1 MGRCSRKEEFPTE
14 KASLHKGKLGTE
26 KHNERDFDYVRLAEH
41 IDPAKTH
48 LNVYR
53 SYCPYDG
60 SELAYYEKN
69 YRASLDAQN
78 AKYAH
83 KRNYDRIRSMK
94 EVYQTKQKRPT
105 EEVIQFSKHGGV
117 DIPKAEYD
125 EIVDDYIFKLNQWSQ
140 KHGNHFHV
148 LKYSTHY
155 DEQDFGHTHTHLRT
169 IWDYVDENGNVAI
182 GQEKGMEQS
191 GLSLPDPSK
200 KVSKWNNRGI
210 TWTSLQREMWEDTL
224 ITHGYAVDKKRA
236 SNTKHQTK
244 KEHDEKMHKAELE
257 IQANLKASEASRK
270 EYERLRANQ
279 AKLIQHEANVLFRK
293 LYNSTK
299 AQAKQDAQREAEKE
313 FTVLR
318 SRISKAKEELETT
331 LQQKKAVEVHILEN
345 KAILDE
351 IASNKSILANQSVK
365 IAQNEA
371 RLQRL
376 SQQTQVLTTAEQIDE
391 RSRYQAQKYGGN
403 ISKFLE

>member
-1 MGRCSRKEEFPTE
+1 MK

-26 KHNERDFDYVRLAEH
+26 KHNERDFDFDRLAEH
-41 IDPAKTH
+41 IDPSRTH
-48 LNVYR
+48 LNVYK
-53 SYCPYDG
+53 SYCPLDG
-60 SELAYYEKN
+60 SELAFYEEN

-78 AKYAH
+78 EKYAR
-83 KRNYDRIRSMK
+83 KRNYDRIRSME

-105 EEVIQFSKHGGV
+105 EEIIQYSKHGGV
-117 DIPKAEYD
+117 DIPKSEYD
-125 EIVDDYIFKLNQWSQ
+125 GIVDDYIFKLNQWS
-140 KHGNHFHV
+140 KYHGNHFHV

-169 IWDYVDENGNVAI
+169 IWDYIDENGNVAI
-182 GQEKGMEQS
+182 GQEKGMEQA

-210 TWTSLQREMWEDTL
+210 TWTALQREMWEDTL
-224 ITHGYAVDKKRA
+224 LEHGYAVDKERA
-236 SNTKHQTK
+236 PKQKHQSK
-244 KEHDEKMHKAELE
+244 KEHEEKMHKAELE
-257 IQANLKASEASRK
+257 IQAKLKAAEASRR

-293 LYNSTK
+293 LYDSTK
-299 AQAKQDAQREAEKE
+299 AQAKQDAQREIEKE

-318 SRISKAKEELETT
+318 SRISKAKQELDTT
-331 LQQKKAVEVHILEN
+331 LQQKKTVEVHISKN

-351 IASNKSILANQSVK
+351 IASNNSILANQTAK
-365 IAQNEA
+365 IVQNEA

-376 SQQTQVLTTAEQIDE
+376 SQQTQVLNTAEQISE
-391 RSRYQAQKYGGN
+391 REQTQAQARKFGGN
-403 ISKFLE
+403 IAKYLE

>member
-1 MGRCSRKEEFPTE
+1 MGQCSQKGGIPIE

-26 KHNERDFDYVRLAEH
+26 RHNERDFNYVRLAEH

-48 LNVYR
+48 LNVYK
-53 SYCPYDG
+53 SYCPGNG
-60 SELAYYEKN
+60 SELAYYEQN

-78 AKYAH
+78 ARYARKY
-83 KRNYDRIRSMK
+83 NYDRIRSME
-94 EVYQTKQKRPT
+94 EVYRTKQKSPT
-105 EEVIQFSKHGGV
+105 EEIIQFSHHGGV
-117 DIPKAEYD
+117 DIPKSKYD
-125 EIVDDYIFKLNQWSQ
+125 EIVDDYIFKLNNWSQ
-140 KHGNHFHV
+140 QHGNHFHV

-155 DEQDFGHTHTHLRT
+155 DEQKSGHTHTHIRT
-169 IWDYVDENGNVAI
+169 IWDYVDNDGNISI
-182 GQEKGMEQS
+182 GQEKGMEQA
-191 GLSLPDPSK
+191 GLSLPNPSK
-200 KVSKWNNRGI
+200 KVSKWNNRCI
-210 TWTSLQREMWEDTL
+210 TWTALQREMWEDTL
-224 ITHGYAVDKKRA
+224 IEHGYAVDKERA
-236 SNTKHQTK
+236 PKVKHQSK
-244 KEHDEKMHKAELE
+244 KEHEEKMHKAELE

-293 LYNSTK
+293 LYDSTK

-318 SRISKAKEELETT
+318 SRISKAKQELETT
-331 LQQKKAVEVHILEN
+331 LQQKKAVEVHISKN

-351 IASNKSILANQSVK
+351 IASNKSILANQSAK

-376 SQQTQVLTTAEQIDE
+376 SQQTQVLNTAEQIDE